1 MANKPMAGDVMYNA
15 LRDKDC
21 IIMAANTR
29 FIPGVAEGIFRAAKD
44 LDAPIIIEIARS
56 ECDLKG
62 GYTGY
67 TPKDF
72 ADRVIKAASKVGI
85 KKWVLHADHIGVKDG
100 SPETIQGT
108 KDLIQ
113 GQIDAGFTSFA
124 IDASHIFNFE
134 GKTEQEELAGNLKAT
149 IEIGNFIKEAMAKKK
164 IKSYGLEV
172 EVGEVGRKDANGL
185 ILTTPKQA
193 SVYISELN
201 KAGLKPN
208 LLATAN
214 GTIHGNVYDEKGQKI
229 PKVGIDIPRTKEI
242 AKGLRDMNS
251 EVRVA
256 QHGIT
261 GTPLE
266 LIQRQFPRG
275 DVLKGNVA
283 TFWQD
288 LVWSTIKIYEPEL
301 YDGMYQWTLKTYPG
315 TGKSDEEIF
324 GKNCKFAFKQY
335 FKETHNMQKDTLRAI
350 ESHCYANA
358 LMFFKA
364 FNAIGKAKLVK

>member
-1 MANKPMAGDVMYNA
+1 MANKPIPGDVMYNS

-29 FIPGVAEGIFRAAKD
+29 FIPGVAEGLFRAAKD

-56 ECDLKG
+56 ESDLKG

-72 ADRVIKAASKVGI
+72 AERVIKAASNVGI

-108 KDLIQ
+108 KDLIKA
-113 GQIDAGFTSFA
+113 QIDAGFTSFA

-134 GKTEQEELAGNLKAT
+134 GKDEKEELAGNLKAT
-149 IEIGNFIKEAMAKKK
+149 IEIGNYIKDEMAKKK

-185 ILTTPKQA
+185 ILTTPKQGA
-193 SVYISELN
+193 TFISELN

-214 GTIHGNVYDEKGQKI
+214 GTIHGNVYDDKGVKI

-242 AKGLRDMNS
+242 AKALRDMNS
-251 EVRVA
+251 EVRIA

-266 LIQRQFPRG
+266 LIQSQFPRG

-301 YDGMYQWTLKTYPG
+301 YKNMYDWTLKTYPG

-335 FKETHNMQKDTLRAI
+335 FKETHSLGKDTLRAI

-364 FNAIGKAKLVK
+364 FNGIGKAKLVK

>member
-1 MANKPMAGDVMYNA
+1 
-15 LRDKDC
+15 
-21 IIMAANTR
+21 
-29 FIPGVAEGIFRAAKD
+29 
-44 LDAPIIIEIARS
+44 
-56 ECDLKG
+56 
-62 GYTGY
+62 
-67 TPKDF
+67 
-72 ADRVIKAASKVGI
+72 
-85 KKWVLHADHIGVKDG
+85 
-100 SPETIQGT
+100 
-108 KDLIQ
+108 
-113 GQIDAGFTSFA
+113 
-124 IDASHIFNFE
+124 
-134 GKTEQEELAGNLKAT
+134 
-149 IEIGNFIKEAMAKKK
+149 MAKKK

-251 EVRVA
+251 EVRIA